1 MENQNNN
8 LQNSTIASVNAQAAA
23 APVTQAAAP
32 AAETKTKR
40 PYHRLTDE
48 EKAQRAKE
56 FEAYKA
62 GVAARKEARQL
73 KRAAAE
79 ELFNNRRN
87 VEFDV
92 SELRKASEALL
103 SMTSAPV
110 SDVRANIN
118 ALMAAVQK
126 ADKLMHHRAKATTV
140 TIK

>member
-1 MENQNNN
+1 MENQNNI
-8 LQNSTIASVNAQAAA
+8 QNSTIASVNAQTADT
-23 APVTQAAAP
+23 PVAR

-40 PYHRLTDE
+40 SYRRLTDE

-62 GVAARKEARQL
+62 GVAARKEARQM

-79 ELFNNRRN
+79 ALFNDRRN

-92 SELRKASEALL
+92 TELRKASEALL

-118 ALMAAVQK
+118 TLKAAVQK

>member
-1 MENQNNN
+1 MENQNNI
-8 LQNSTIASVNAQAAA
+8 QNSTIASVNAQVAA
-23 APVTQAAAP
+23 TP

-40 PYHRLTDE
+40 QYHRLTEE

-56 FEAYKA
+56 VEAYKA
-62 GVAARKEARQL
+62 GVAARKEARQM
-73 KRAAAE
+73 KRAAAD

-92 SELRKASEALL
+92 TELRKASEALF
-103 SMTSAPV
+103 SMTSASV
-110 SDVRANIN
+110 GDVRANIN

>member
-1 MENQNNN
+1 MENQNNI
-8 LQNSTIASVNAQAAA
+8 QNSTIDSVNAQTAD
-23 APVTQAAAP
+23 TQVAR

-40 PYHRLTDE
+40 SYHRLTDE

-62 GVAARKEARQL
+62 GVAARKEARQM

-79 ELFNNRRN
+79 ALFNDRRN

-92 SELRKASEALL
+92 TELRKASEALL

-118 ALMAAVQK
+118 TLKAAVQK

>member
-1 MENQNNN
+1 MENQNNI
-8 LQNSTIASVNAQAAA
+8 QNSTNASVNAQAAA
-23 APVTQAAAP
+23 PV
-32 AAETKTKR
+32 AETKTKR

-62 GVAARKEARQL
+62 GVAARKEARQM
-73 KRAAAE
+73 KRDAAE
-79 ELFNNRRN
+79 ALFNDRRN

-92 SELRKASEALL
+92 TELRKASEALL

-110 SDVRANIN
+110 GDVRANIN

>member
-1 MENQNNN
+1 MENQNNI
-8 LQNSTIASVNAQAAA
+8 QNSTIASVNAQTAD
-23 APVTQAAAP
+23 TQVAR

-40 PYHRLTDE
+40 SYHRLTDE

-62 GVAARKEARQL
+62 GVAARKEARQM

-79 ELFNNRRN
+79 ALFNDRRN

-92 SELRKASEALL
+92 TELRKASEALL
-103 SMTSAPV
+103 SMSSAPV

-118 ALMAAVQK
+118 TLMAEVQK

>member
-1 MENQNNN
+1 MENQNNI
-8 LQNSTIASVNAQAAA
+8 QNSTIASVNTQSADAQAAQVA
-23 APVTQAAAP
+23 Q

-40 PYHRLTDE
+40 SYHRLTDE

-62 GVAARKEARQL
+62 GVAARNEARQL

-79 ELFNNRRN
+79 ALFNDRRN
-87 VEFDV
+87 VEFNV
-92 SELRKASEALL
+92 TELRKASEALL
-103 SMTSAPV
+103 SMTSAPI

-118 ALMAAVQK
+118 TLMAAVQK
-126 ADKLMHHRAKATTV
+126 ADKLMHHRAKDTTV

>member
-1 MENQNNN
+1 MENQNNI
-8 LQNSTIASVNAQAAA
+8 QNSTIDSVNAQTAD
-23 APVTQAAAP
+23 TQVAR

-40 PYHRLTDE
+40 SYHRLTDE

-62 GVAARKEARQL
+62 GVAARKEARRM

-79 ELFNNRRN
+79 ALFNDRRN

-92 SELRKASEALL
+92 TELRKASEALL

-118 ALMAAVQK
+118 TLMAAVQK

>member
-1 MENQNNN
+1 MENQNNI
-8 LQNSTIASVNAQAAA
+8 QNSTIASVNAQTAD
-23 APVTQAAAP
+23 TQVAR

-40 PYHRLTDE
+40 SYHRLTDE

-62 GVAARKEARQL
+62 GVAARKEARKM

-79 ELFNNRRN
+79 ALFNDRRN

-92 SELRKASEALL
+92 TELRKASEALL
-103 SMTSAPV
+103 SRTSAPV

-118 ALMAAVQK
+118 TLKAAVQK

>member
-1 MENQNNN
+1 MENQNNI
-8 LQNSTIASVNAQAAA
+8 QNSTIASVNAQAAA
-23 APVTQAAAP
+23 TP

-40 PYHRLTDE
+40 QYHRLTEE

-56 FEAYKA
+56 LEAYKA
-62 GVAARKEARQL
+62 GVAARKEARQM
-73 KRAAAE
+73 KRAAAD

-92 SELRKASEALL
+92 TELRKASEALF
-103 SMTSAPV
+103 SMTSASV

>member
-1 MENQNNN
+1 MENQNNI
-8 LQNSTIASVNAQAAA
+8 QNSTIASVNAQAAA
-23 APVTQAAAP
+23 APATQAAAP

-56 FEAYKA
+56 VEAYKA

-73 KRAAAE
+73 KRAAAD

-103 SMTSAPV
+103 SMTSASV
-110 SDVRANIN
+110 GDVRANIN
-118 ALMAAVQK
+118 TLMAAVQK
-126 ADKLMHHRAKATTV
+126 ADKLMHHRAKATVV

>member
-1 MENQNNN
+1 MENQNNI
-8 LQNSTIASVNAQAAA
+8 QNSTIASVNAQVAA
-23 APVTQAAAP
+23 TP

-40 PYHRLTDE
+40 QYHRLTEE

-56 FEAYKA
+56 LEAYKA
-62 GVAARKEARQL
+62 GVAARKEARQM
-73 KRAAAE
+73 KRAAAD

-92 SELRKASEALL
+92 TELRKASEALF
-103 SMTSAPV
+103 SMTSASV
-110 SDVRANIN
+110 GDVRANIN

>member
-1 MENQNNN
+1 MENQNNI
-8 LQNSTIASVNAQAAA
+8 QNSTIASIN
-23 APVTQAAAP
+23 TQAAAP

-40 PYHRLTDE
+40 SYHRLTDE
-48 EKAQRAKE
+48 EKARRAKE
-56 FEAYKA
+56 YEAYKA
-62 GVAARKEARQL
+62 GVAERKEARQM

-79 ELFNNRRN
+79 AIFNDRRN

-92 SELRKASEALL
+92 TELRKASDALL
-103 SMTSAPV
+103 SMTSAPI

-126 ADKLMHHRAKATTV
+126 ADSLLHHRAKATTV

>member
-1 MENQNNN
+1 MENQNNI
-8 LQNSTIASVNAQAAA
+8 QNSTIASVNAQTADTSIAR
-23 APVTQAAAP
+23 
-32 AAETKTKR
+32 AAETKPKR
-40 PYHRLTDE
+40 AYRRLTDE

-62 GVAARKEARQL
+62 GVAARKEARQM

-79 ELFNNRRN
+79 ALFNDRRN

-92 SELRKASEALL
+92 TELRKASEALL

-118 ALMAAVQK
+118 TLMAAVQK

>member
-1 MENQNNN
+1 MENQNNI
-8 LQNSTIASVNAQAAA
+8 QNSTIASVNAQTAD
-23 APVTQAAAP
+23 TQVAR

-40 PYHRLTDE
+40 SYHRLTDE

-62 GVAARKEARQL
+62 GVAARKEARQM

-79 ELFNNRRN
+79 ALFNDRRN

-92 SELRKASEALL
+92 TELRKASEALL

-110 SDVRANIN
+110 RDVRANIN
-118 ALMAAVQK
+118 TLMAEVQK

>member
-1 MENQNNN
+1 MENQNNI
-8 LQNSTIASVNAQAAA
+8 QNSTIASVN
-23 APVTQAAAP
+23 TQAAATP

-40 PYHRLTDE
+40 QYHRLTEE

-56 FEAYKA
+56 LEAYKA
-62 GVAARKEARQL
+62 GVAARKEAHQM
-73 KRAAAE
+73 KRAAAD

-92 SELRKASEALL
+92 TELRKASEALF
-103 SMTSAPV
+103 SMTSASV
-110 SDVRANIN
+110 GDVRANIN

>member
-1 MENQNNN
+1 MENQNNI
-8 LQNSTIASVNAQAAA
+8 QNSTIASVNAQTAD
-23 APVTQAAAP
+23 TQVAR

-40 PYHRLTDE
+40 SYHRLTDE

-62 GVAARKEARQL
+62 GVAARKEARQM

-79 ELFNNRRN
+79 ALFNDRRN

-92 SELRKASEALL
+92 TELRKAFEALL

-118 ALMAAVQK
+118 TLKAAVQK
-126 ADKLMHHRAKATTV
+126 ADKLMHHRAKAATV

>member
-1 MENQNNN
+1 MENQNNT
-8 LQNSTIASVNAQAAA
+8 QNSTIASVNAQAAA
-23 APVTQAAAP
+23 TP

-40 PYHRLTDE
+40 QYHRLTEE

-56 FEAYKA
+56 LEAYKA

-73 KRAAAE
+73 KRAAAD

-92 SELRKASEALL
+92 TELRKASEALF
-103 SMTSAPV
+103 SMTSASV
-110 SDVRANIN
+110 GDVRANIN

>member
-1 MENQNNN
+1 MENQNNI
-8 LQNSTIASVNAQAAA
+8 QNSTIDSVNAQTAD
-23 APVTQAAAP
+23 TQVAR

-40 PYHRLTDE
+40 SYHRLTDE

-62 GVAARKEARQL
+62 GVAARKEARQM

-79 ELFNNRRN
+79 ALFNDRRN

-92 SELRKASEALL
+92 TELRKASEALL

-118 ALMAAVQK
+118 TLMAAVQK

>member
-1 MENQNNN
+1 MENQNNT
-8 LQNSTIASVNAQAAA
+8 QNSTIASVNAQVAA
-23 APVTQAAAP
+23 TP

-40 PYHRLTDE
+40 QYHRLTEE

-56 FEAYKA
+56 VEAYKA
-62 GVAARKEARQL
+62 GVAARKEARQM
-73 KRAAAE
+73 KRAAAD

-92 SELRKASEALL
+92 TELRKASEALF
-103 SMTSAPV
+103 SMTSASV
-110 SDVRANIN
+110 GDVRANIN

>member
-1 MENQNNN
+1 MENQNNI
-8 LQNSTIASVNAQAAA
+8 QNSTIASVNAQAAA
-23 APVTQAAAP
+23 TP

-40 PYHRLTDE
+40 QYHRLTEE

-56 FEAYKA
+56 LEAYKA
-62 GVAARKEARQL
+62 GVAARKEARQM
-73 KRAAAE
+73 KRAAAD

-92 SELRKASEALL
+92 TELRKASEALF
-103 SMTSAPV
+103 SMTSA
-110 SDVRANIN
+110 SIGDVRANIN

>member
-1 MENQNNN
+1 MENQNNI
-8 LQNSTIASVNAQAAA
+8 QNSTIASVNAQTADTQ
-23 APVTQAAAP
+23 VTR

-40 PYHRLTDE
+40 SYHRLTDE

-62 GVAARKEARQL
+62 GVAARKEARQM
-73 KRAAAE
+73 KHAAAE
-79 ELFNNRRN
+79 ALFNDRRN

-92 SELRKASEALL
+92 TELRKASEALL
-103 SMTSAPV
+103 SMSSAPV

-118 ALMAAVQK
+118 TLMAAVQK
-126 ADKLMHHRAKATTV
+126 ADKRMHHRAKATTV

>member
-1 MENQNNN
+1 MENQNNI
-8 LQNSTIASVNAQAAA
+8 QNSTIDSVNAQTAD
-23 APVTQAAAP
+23 TQVAR
-32 AAETKTKR
+32 AAETKPKR
-40 PYHRLTDE
+40 SYHRLTDE

-62 GVAARKEARQL
+62 GVAARKEARQM

-79 ELFNNRRN
+79 ALFNDRRN

-92 SELRKASEALL
+92 TELRKASEALL

-118 ALMAAVQK
+118 TLMAAVQK
-126 ADKLMHHRAKATTV
+126 ADKLMHHRAKATIV

>member
-1 MENQNNN
+1 MENQNNT
-8 LQNSTIASVNAQAAA
+8 QNSTIASVNAQAAA
-23 APVTQAAAP
+23 TP

-40 PYHRLTDE
+40 QYHRLTEE

-56 FEAYKA
+56 LEAYKA
-62 GVAARKEARQL
+62 GVAARKEARQM
-73 KRAAAE
+73 KRAAAD

-92 SELRKASEALL
+92 TELRKASEALF
-103 SMTSAPV
+103 SMTSASV
-110 SDVRANIN
+110 GDVRANIN

>member
-1 MENQNNN
+1 MENQNNI
-8 LQNSTIASVNAQAAA
+8 QNSTIDSVNAQTAD
-23 APVTQAAAP
+23 TQVAR

-40 PYHRLTDE
+40 SYHRLTDE

-62 GVAARKEARQL
+62 GVAARKEARQM

-79 ELFNNRRN
+79 DLFNDRRN

-92 SELRKASEALL
+92 TELRKASEALL
-103 SMTSAPV
+103 SMSSAPV

-118 ALMAAVQK
+118 TLMAAVQK
-126 ADKLMHHRAKATTV
+126 ADKLMHHRAKAATV

>member
-1 MENQNNN
+1 MN
-8 LQNSTIASVNAQAAA
+8 LLDTEFLREFVRACDDGWHMGWHESHGGNM
-23 APVTQAAAP
+23 
-32 AAETKTKR
+32 R
-40 PYHRLTDE
+40 YRLTDE

-62 GVAARKEARQL
+62 SVAARKEARQL

-79 ELFNNRRN
+79 ALFNDRRT

-92 SELRKASEALL
+92 TELRKASEALL
-103 SMTSAPV
+103 SMTSAPI

-118 ALMAAVQK
+118 TLMAAVQK
-126 ADKLMHHRAKATTV
+126 ADELMHHRAKAATV